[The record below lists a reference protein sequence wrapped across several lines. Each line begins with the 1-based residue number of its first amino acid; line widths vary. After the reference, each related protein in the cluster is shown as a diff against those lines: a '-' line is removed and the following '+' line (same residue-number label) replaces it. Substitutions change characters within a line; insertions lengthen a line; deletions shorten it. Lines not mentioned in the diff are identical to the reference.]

1 MMKTTGDNLGYMGKV
16 RSKAMGESLRED
28 GVGVIKTA
36 NFSGIV
42 DMALHNFRPD
52 LLVVLYQCQ

>member
-16 RSKAMGESLRED
+16 RSKAMGETLRED
-28 GVGVIKTA
+28 GVGVVKTA

-52 LLVVLYQCQ
+52 LLVIL